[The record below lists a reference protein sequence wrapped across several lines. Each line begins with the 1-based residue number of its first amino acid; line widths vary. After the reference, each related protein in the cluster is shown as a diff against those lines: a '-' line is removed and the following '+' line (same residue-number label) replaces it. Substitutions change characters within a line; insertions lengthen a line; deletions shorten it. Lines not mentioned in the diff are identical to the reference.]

1 MEDFAP
7 LARDLKE
14 RGCSR
19 EISSAEDL
27 AREWRG
33 CLKDS
38 GRGKEAMRG
47 ISYVESLDG
56 AARKAWEEIRGY
68 L

>member
-33 CLKDS
+33 CLHDP
-38 GRGKEAMRG
+38 GRGEKAKCG
-47 ISYVESLDG
+47 IAYVESLDG